1 MKERIH
7 LKGIQYLI
15 CFLFMIWSGSE
26 IYGQRTS
33 VSTNLLEWGILTPN
47 VGVELRSGQKSSI
60 ALDVSGCPWRLSKN
74 LSFRQISIR
83 PTYKYWF
90 KQAFYAHYIGIDL
103 LYSAYDIHLK
113 KKFYDGNI
121 IALGIGYGY
130 SFILN
135 ERLNL
140 IPGIGIGVGY
150 NHSRNQ
156 TVKSGIKPVLTQAAI
171 TLQYVIR

>member
-1 MKERIH
+1 M
-7 LKGIQYLI
+7 
-15 CFLFMIWSGSE
+15 
-26 IYGQRTS
+26 
-33 VSTNLLEWGILTPN
+33 
-47 VGVELRSGQKSSI
+47 
-60 ALDVSGCPWRLSKN
+60 DVSGCPWRLSKN

-113 KKFYDGNI
+113 NKFYDGNI

-130 SFILN
+130 SFLLN